1 MLTSTLPVNSESLPV
16 AAPAPATTL
25 VAAVAGATRNA
36 CVALGTGAELVG
48 ICEQERITRVRA
60 AGFNGTGLPDEAI
73 DELLRRSSR
82 RRAEVSHYVVA
93 EDVGGGSRDRLTALD
108 HHFAHACSAFLPS
121 PFESATIVVCDDT
134 APHVSVWD
142 GDGTSITRID
152 WEWNGPGLAEIY
164 SACAEAIGFTGRG
177 REQRMEALAR
187 LDPTHHDDRIDDLI
201 ALDPD
206 RLRLP
211 SNWRAQVEGWVGAS
225 EYERAQIA
233 AALQSRLS
241 ALLIE
246 FLAAVKG
253 RTRRGHL
260 CLGGTLFSNSHFNA
274 RVKLCSGFDDV
285 FVPVNPGDA
294 GVAVGAAMHVSGQS
308 RHTVTPFLGPSYTL
322 EDMKA
327 VLDNCK
333 LQYECTNGGDAVAIA
348 VEALKKGRLV
358 AWFEG
363 PMEWGPRALGARSIL
378 ASPFS
383 PYVLDNLNR
392 FLKQRDPW
400 RGYALSGLAAA
411 VGEHFDGPDASPFM
425 ECDYAPKDRRHFR
438 HVLPAPNAAV
448 RVQTVGADAPPRFRE
463 LLTAFG
469 AETGVPIVVNTSFN
483 GFQEPIVC
491 SPRDAVRVFFGTGI
505 DVLVLERFLIRK

>member
-1 MLTSTLPVNSESLPV
+1 MLTSTLHVNSESPTRPA
-16 AAPAPATTL
+16 AAPAKTL
-25 VAAVAGATRNA
+25 VAAVAGAARNA
-36 CVALGTGAELVG
+36 CVALSTGAEIAGV
-48 ICEQERITRVRA
+48 CEQERITRVRA
-60 AGFNGTGLPDEAI
+60 AGFNATGLPDEAL
-73 DELLRRSSR
+73 DEVLRRAGR
-82 RRAEVSHYVVA
+82 RRGDVDRYVVA
-93 EDVGGGSRDRLTALD
+93 ESGSPASRDGFEQLD
-108 HHFAHACSAFLPS
+108 HHFAHACSAFMPS
-121 PFESATIVVCDDT
+121 PFESATVVVCDHT
-134 APHVSVWD
+134 APFVSVWD
-142 GDGTSITRID
+142 GDGRTMTRID
-152 WEWNGPGLAEIY
+152 WPWNGAGFADIY
-164 SACAEAIGFTGRG
+164 SACAEAIGFNGGG

-187 LDPTHHDDRIDDLI
+187 LDPDHRDDRIDDLI
-201 ALDPD
+201 ALESDG
-206 RLRLP
+206 LRLP
-211 SNWRAQVEGWVGAS
+211 ADWQARVESWAS
-225 EYERAQIA
+225 ASDYERAQVA
-233 AALQSRLS
+233 AGLQSRL
-241 ALLIE
+241 AGLLVA
-246 FLAAVKG
+246 FLEDVRR

-274 RVKLCSGFDDV
+274 RVKVLSGFDEI

-294 GVAVGAAMHVSGQS
+294 GLAVGAAMHVSGQP
-308 RHTVTPFLGPSYTL
+308 RHTVTPFLGPAYSL

-333 LQYECTNGGDAVAIA
+333 LQYECASGGDAVAIA
-348 VEALKKGRLV
+348 VDALKKGRLV

-363 PMEWGPRALGARSIL
+363 AMEWGPRALGARSIL

-411 VGEHFDGPDASPFM
+411 VDEHFDGPDASPFM
-425 ECDYAPKDRRHFR
+425 ECDYVPRDRRRFR

-463 LLTAFG
+463 LLAAFG
-469 AETGVPIVVNTSFN
+469 ADTGIPIVVNTSFN

-505 DVLVLERFLIRK
+505 DTLVLDRFVIRK